1 MSDLGSQLK
10 ALNTENKNIVEDLT
24 LKREE
29 KKQLAER
36 DSDLKV

>member
-1 MSDLGSQLK
+1 VSDLGSQLK